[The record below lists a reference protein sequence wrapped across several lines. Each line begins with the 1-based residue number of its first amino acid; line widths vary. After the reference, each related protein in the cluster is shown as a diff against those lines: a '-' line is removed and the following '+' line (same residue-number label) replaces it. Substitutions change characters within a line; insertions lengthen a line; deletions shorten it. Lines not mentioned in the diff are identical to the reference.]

1 MRSTHHPRRDSRGC
15 LSLCVWGR
23 EMGELRSVVCVGV
36 SACGEL
42 EMVVPTQYFV
52 LGWVDFRG
60 MGKRVDFFCTV
71 ILRKWQ
77 EIGWLLRSMYKLKE
91 RHFRYALPL
100 L

>member
-1 MRSTHHPRRDSRGC
+1 MGRVTECGLCRG
-15 LSLCVWGR
+15 
-23 EMGELRSVVCVGV
+23 VCMWRVGDG
-36 SACGEL
+36 C
-42 EMVVPTQYFV
+42 PQYFV
-52 LGWVDFRG
+52 LGWVDFRE